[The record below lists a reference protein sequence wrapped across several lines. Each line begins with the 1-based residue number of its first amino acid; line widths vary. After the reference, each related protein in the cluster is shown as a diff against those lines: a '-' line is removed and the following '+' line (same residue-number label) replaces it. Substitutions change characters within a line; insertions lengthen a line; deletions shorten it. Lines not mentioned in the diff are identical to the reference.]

1 MHKLYAH
8 NRIITMQKIFPSKKK
23 AFSLVELS
31 MVIIVIGLLISGVTA
46 GGSLVKNSRISS
58 ARSITL
64 SSQIV
69 TIPGMVLWLENS
81 AKDSFSASQINGGA
95 QITNWYNREPSNY
108 LVKNN
113 LTTTASNNV
122 LYQDTST
129 NNIPAVNMNVTGNM
143 TLANFAG
150 STLATST
157 VVIVFKPTSQTSGT
171 AMVIADSGASANT
184 TCSIGIKNN
193 AVSLNAGNAVD
204 SSTTT
209 NPASFTMGNSYILMV
224 YFNGANSKVFANN
237 ITEVG
242 GAGAIL
248 GAGTNALDGLTIGAN
263 KSGANGIAAE
273 ISEVIVYN
281 RVLKDTEKNDVMGY
295 LSKKYKISVTGA

>member
-1 MHKLYAH
+1 MHKLYAR

-193 AVSLNAGNAVD
+193 ARQKSMITFGIIRESLFRFGVMIKVTVIAPMI
-204 SSTTT
+204 SRCTSRLLSLT
-209 NPASFTMGNSYILMV
+209 FMV
-224 YFNGANSKVFANN
+224 QLYFNS
-237 ITEVG
+237 VG
-242 GAGAIL
+242 CI
-248 GAGTNALDGLTIGAN
+248 NLT
-263 KSGANGIAAE
+263 
-273 ISEVIVYN
+273 SECV
-281 RVLKDTEKNDVMGY
+281 
-295 LSKKYKISVTGA
+295 